1 MERPE
6 LEYVGFWPRL
16 GAALIDAVLVLVLTF
31 PLLSAIY
38 GAGYWTS
45 EKFIQGPADLL
56 ISWVLP
62 AVASVWLWVA
72 TGQTPGKMA
81 IGARIVDAE
90 TGHPISIG
98 KAIARYLSYFISA
111 IGLCIGYLWVG
122 WDPKKQGWHD
132 HIAGTVV
139 VRKRDRRPD
148 PVAFKE

>member
-1 MERPE
+1 M
-6 LEYVGFWPRL
+6 
-16 GAALIDAVLVLVLTF
+16 AAQR
-31 PLLSAIY
+31 
-38 GAGYWTS
+38 
-45 EKFIQGPADLL
+45 E
-56 ISWVLP
+56 
-62 AVASVWLWVA
+62 
-72 TGQTPGKMA
+72 
-81 IGARIVDAE
+81 DAE